1 MGKFYNSVALL
12 LCFSKC
18 GGKGVDSV
26 VVEEEE
32 EIGTGVWAGMM
43 TVEMLVPLI
52 GRLVLTDQFDYLIK
66 FTTLQIE
73 LIPLLPSPTGLDLLL
88 SILTSVVLKLTPNL
102 PKAAEFLHTTLNLLS
117 AIVKNG

>member
-18 GGKGVDSV
+18 EGKGVDNV
-26 VVEEEE
+26 VVEEEV

-43 TVEMLVPLI
+43 TVETLVPLI

-102 PKAAEFLHTTLNLLS
+102 PKAAEFLNTTLNLLS